1 MRIGVMPHLP
11 NRSPGGSNVL
21 IPNTTNDAGQDA
33 VVRAATAHEGK
44 KKANAKAKEKSDQAE
59 GQ

>member
-1 MRIGVMPHLP
+1 MLLHEYA
-11 NRSPGGSNVL
+11 NRWL
-21 IPNTTNDAGQDA
+21 GQDA